1 MSGVPNWSVL
11 AISYAGVFGLLIGSF
26 LNVVVY
32 RVPAGKS
39 LMPSSRCPNCDAA
52 IRPWQNIPVL
62 SWLLLRGRCANCGTR
77 ISLRYPLVEAGT
89 ALAFAGVTW
98 WWLSRWD
105 ALDTIAWI
113 LLLVAYLLLAA
124 VSIALALIDLDT
136 FRLPN
141 VIVLP
146 STLAFFMLLAAAT
159 AFGANGSALLRAAI
173 GAAALSLI
181 YALLRFLWRG
191 GMGLGDVKLA
201 LLLGAAMAW
210 VGWGAFAV
218 GAFAA
223 FVFGG
228 IFGVGLVLAKR
239 ANGKSSVPFGPW
251 MILGAWAGLI
261 AGEAVAEWYLS
272 TFLG

>member
-1 MSGVPNWSVL
+1 MSESSTWGSVIV
-11 AISYAGVFGLLIGSF
+11 AYAGVFGLLIGSF

-39 LMPSSRCPNCDAA
+39 LMPSSRCPKCEAA
-52 IRPWQNIPVL
+52 IRPWQNIPVV
-62 SWLLLRGRCANCGTR
+62 SWLILRGRCASCGTR
-77 ISLRYPLVEAGT
+77 IPARYPLVEAGT
-89 ALAFAGVTW
+89 GLAFAGVTW
-98 WWLSRWD
+98 WLLPRFEGFGVAAW
-105 ALDTIAWI
+105 ALI
-113 LLLVAYLLLAA
+113 LAAYLLLAA

-146 STLAFFMLLAAAT
+146 SAAVFLLLVGFAT
-159 AFGANGSALLRAAI
+159 VFGAPAPSFVRAAI
-173 GAAALSLI
+173 GATVLSLI
-181 YALLRFLWRG
+181 YAILRWLWRG

-210 VGWGAFAV
+210 IGWGAFTV

-228 IFGVGLVLAKR
+228 IYGVALVVAKR
-239 ANGKSSVPFGPW
+239 ANSKSSVPFGPW

-261 AGEAVAEWYLS
+261 VGEPVAEWYLT